1 MLDFLI
7 SIETI
12 FYVIIVLFV
21 LEFLLTKTLSFLNT
35 TKWSPKLPVELK
47 DIYDEEKYSKSMEYE
62 KVKYNFWNITSIFS
76 FNVMILIL
84 LFWWFWALYNYLYS
98 FSNNIYFLT
107 LSFFAIIYLVQAFLT
122 LPFSYYSTFVIE
134 QKFWFNKMTRK
145 IFFWDF
151 IKWILLT
158 FIIWGVLLSLIVLF
172 YTISWKYFWILAWLL
187 ISIFSVFMMM
197 FYSSFIV
204 PLFNKQTPL
213 EKWKLRDDI
222 ESFANSVWFKL
233 DNIFVIDWS
242 KRSSKANAYFSWF
255 GPKKRIVLYDTLV
268 NDLTNNELVAV
279 LAHEIWHYKKKH
291 TLWMLAF
298 SLFQTAI
305 MFYVLGLVLYYPEF
319 SFALWANTSSFAVSL
334 VAFGI
339 LFTPISIIFWL
350 IWNVLSRK
358 NEYEA
363 DEYAWVNYKANK
375 LKSALIKL
383 SRNNLSN
390 LTPHPAYEFFHYSHP
405 TVLKRLHAL
414 DKFIKKNKKHS

>member
-1 MLDFLI
+1 MFDFLI

-12 FYVIIVLFV
+12 FYIIIVLFV

-35 TKWSPKLPVELK
+35 TRWSPKLPVELK

-84 LFWWFWALYNYLYS
+84 LFWGFWALYNYLYT

-107 LSFFAIIYLVQAFLT
+107 LSFFAIVFLVQAFAT

-151 IKWILLT
+151 LKSNLLT
-158 FIIWGVLLSLIVLF
+158 FIIWGILLSLIVWF
-172 YTISWKYFWILAWLL
+172 YTLSWKYFWIYAWLL
-187 ISIFSVFMMM
+187 ISLFSVFMMM

-213 EKWKLRDDI
+213 WAWKLRDDI
-222 ESFANSVWFKL
+222 EKFAQSVWFKL
-233 DNIFVIDWS
+233 DNIYVIDWS

-255 GPKKRIVLYDTLV
+255 WPKKRIVLYDTLI

-279 LAHEIWHYKKKH
+279 LSHEIGHYKKKH
-291 TLWMLAF
+291 TLQMLAF

-305 MFYVLGLVLYYPEF
+305 MFYVLWFILYYPEV
-319 SFALWANTSSFAVSL
+319 SFALWSNTASFAVSL
-334 VAFGI
+334 VAFWI

-390 LTPHPAYEFFHYSHP
+390 LNPHPAYEFFHYSHP
-405 TVLKRLHAL
+405 TVLKRIKAL
-414 DKFIKKNKKHS
+414 DNLKQKNI